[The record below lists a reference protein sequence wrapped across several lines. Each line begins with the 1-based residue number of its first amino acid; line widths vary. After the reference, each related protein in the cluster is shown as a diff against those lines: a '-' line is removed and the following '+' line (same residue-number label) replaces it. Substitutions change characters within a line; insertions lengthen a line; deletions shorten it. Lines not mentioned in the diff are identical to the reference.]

1 MPKSSKNI
9 CFSSSSSSAISCS
22 ISALITKTSQ
32 LLSAANFLTAA
43 TWSFELP
50 SSAKSSSETLAAKIT
65 GLAVNKLY
73 SWSHASSSSS
83 SVSNLIARFPSSRNF
98 FILCWKSSSFASALS
113 FLAPLV
119 VFAIL
124 LSNISTSEKI
134 NSRLIV
140 SISLIGSTLPST
152 WITLVSSKHLTTCTI
167 ASTSRMLARNWF
179 PKPSPFEAPFTS
191 PAISTNSITAGI
203 VFAELYIAVNLS
215 NLSSGTETTPTFGSI
230 VQKG

>member
-1 MPKSSKNI
+1 M
-9 CFSSSSSSAISCS
+9 
-22 ISALITKTSQ
+22 
-32 LLSAANFLTAA
+32 
-43 TWSFELP
+43 
-50 SSAKSSSETLAAKIT
+50 
-65 GLAVNKLY
+65 
-73 SWSHASSSSS
+73 
-83 SVSNLIARFPSSRNF
+83 
-98 FILCWKSSSFASALS
+98 S

-179 PKPSPFEAPFTS
+179 PNPSPFEAPFTS